1 MLNETEGRTIML
13 KIHPHR
19 KHLNILTTILT
30 ILLIVSGCRK
40 EETFPMQI
48 HETTSPISEESVS
61 TEASSP
67 QPSADSPVVSDLPS
81 LKELYADYFQ
91 MGVCINPVTVS
102 DNQYKE
108 LICHEFNSVT
118 NENNLKP
125 ENIISK
131 SATLADLE
139 GNREHIQLDFTRVI
153 PELDFAVRNHLK
165 VRGHTLIWHS
175 QTPDWIFYKDYDP
188 SGEPADREL
197 MLKRMENYIH
207 DVFSFIS
214 TNYPDLFYAF
224 DIANECV
231 DDNGGMRDSLW
242 RKTIGDDYLNYA
254 FSYARTYAPEEILLF
269 YNDYNTYQPAKQAD
283 IINLLSPVAEAGNL
297 DGIGMQS
304 HLDTDVSPARFTFAA
319 QKYADELHVVIHI
332 TELDIV
338 QPDAGN
344 PEKIQGLYY
353 KRFFDALV
361 AAKKNG
367 TPIESVSVWGLTD
380 GLSWKS
386 DDHPL
391 LFHSD
396 LTPKDCFY
404 EITSGEAYTGAASP
418 EIMASSSRNA
428 CS

>member
-1 MLNETEGRTIML
+1 
-13 KIHPHR
+13 
-19 KHLNILTTILT
+19 
-30 ILLIVSGCRK
+30 
-40 EETFPMQI
+40 
-48 HETTSPISEESVS
+48 
-61 TEASSP
+61 
-67 QPSADSPVVSDLPS
+67 
-81 LKELYADYFQ
+81 

-224 DIANECV
+224 DIANECI

-242 RKTIGDDYLNYA
+242 RKTIGDDYLNYFLCAHLCPGRNSA
-254 FSYARTYAPEEILLF
+254 FL
-269 YNDYNTYQPAKQAD
+269 
-283 IINLLSPVAEAGNL
+283 
-297 DGIGMQS
+297 
-304 HLDTDVSPARFTFAA
+304 
-319 QKYADELHVVIHI
+319 
-332 TELDIV
+332 
-338 QPDAGN
+338 
-344 PEKIQGLYY
+344 
-353 KRFFDALV
+353 
-361 AAKKNG
+361 
-367 TPIESVSVWGLTD
+367 
-380 GLSWKS
+380 
-386 DDHPL
+386 
-391 LFHSD
+391 
-396 LTPKDCFY
+396 
-404 EITSGEAYTGAASP
+404 
-418 EIMASSSRNA
+418 
-428 CS
+428 

>member
-19 KHLNILTTILT
+19 KHLNILTIILT

-40 EETFPMQI
+40 EETVPMQI

-165 VRGHTLIWHS
+165 VRRHTLIWHS
-175 QTPDWIFYKDYDP
+175 Q
-188 SGEPADREL
+188 SG
-197 MLKRMENYIH
+197 
-207 DVFSFIS
+207 
-214 TNYPDLFYAF
+214 
-224 DIANECV
+224 
-231 DDNGGMRDSLW
+231 
-242 RKTIGDDYLNYA
+242 
-254 FSYARTYAPEEILLF
+254 
-269 YNDYNTYQPAKQAD
+269 
-283 IINLLSPVAEAGNL
+283 
-297 DGIGMQS
+297 
-304 HLDTDVSPARFTFAA
+304 
-319 QKYADELHVVIHI
+319 
-332 TELDIV
+332 
-338 QPDAGN
+338 
-344 PEKIQGLYY
+344 
-353 KRFFDALV
+353 
-361 AAKKNG
+361 
-367 TPIESVSVWGLTD
+367 VWL
-380 GLSWKS
+380 
-386 DDHPL
+386 
-391 LFHSD
+391 
-396 LTPKDCFY
+396 
-404 EITSGEAYTGAASP
+404 
-418 EIMASSSRNA
+418 
-428 CS
+428 